1 MHYAH
6 YRWFALMYLVIAF
19 VLIPLYV
26 FGLSLANKVVLYIG
40 MIIPLAIV
48 FTSVIINVIQQNKSK
63 WLPMKLQDW
72 EFLPLWMHSL
82 KPYDR

>member
-1 MHYAH
+1 M
-6 YRWFALMYLVIAF
+6 IAF

-26 FGLSLANKVVLYIG
+26 FGLSLSNKVVLYIG
-40 MIIPLAIV
+40 VIIPLAIG
-48 FTSVIINVIQQNKSK
+48 FTLVIINVIQQNKSK
-63 WLPMKLQDW
+63 WLPEKLQDW